1 MCEIGIN
8 ELKLNIYDIKL
19 SQNTVINAFFYF
31 IASHLYGLRPHH
43 LSYNSPGIGN
53 VGTINMV
60 IANFLIRLH
69 VHRLG
74 SIRSRS
80 ISSPRH
86 CVLPQETCKKLFFSI
101 RNRRIINPKATNIT
115 LNSFR

>member
-53 VGTINMV
+53 VGTING
-60 IANFLIRLH
+60 N
-69 VHRLG
+69 
-74 SIRSRS
+74 
-80 ISSPRH
+80 
-86 CVLPQETCKKLFFSI
+86 CKLSDSFARTPSWQYSQQKYFQPKTLRFVA
-101 RNRRIINPKATNIT
+101 RN
-115 LNSFR
+115 L